1 MEHINRKNKK
11 NISILSFACSII
23 AIVFSIVYIF
33 ISIDAELN
41 PTFGIVLLII
51 SMVLFIYDIKQSTK
65 KNVKIKNSNSNVNL
79 NSNPSMN
86 RIEQMKKINDSIN
99 KMKGAYYHEEH

>member
-11 NISILSFACSII
+11 NISILGFACSII
-23 AIVFSIVYIF
+23 AILFSIIYIV
-33 ISIDAELN
+33 ISIDAEQN
-41 PTFGIVLLII
+41 PVFGIVLLVI
-51 SMVLFIYDIKQSTK
+51 SVLLFVYNLKQSSK
-65 KNVKIKNSNSNVNL
+65 KNVRIKNSNVDL
-79 NSNPSMN
+79 NSNPNIN